1 MCRPY
6 DEHEKYFYPA
16 RRMATLFFA
25 TVIFQFPYVVN
36 PQDAGVWL
44 YVRTLGAVL
53 YPFCFSVLFDKYFR
67 NKVVRFTL
75 GGFLL
80 SAVPVIFIVGMFL
93 LVLFR
98 KGELLSS
105 LLKEERVVCIVSG
118 VLSIL
123 LTLYYMVVLKW
134 LRRRIDDFH
143 NQNFSNEDDFPY
155 RFAKRVSYAPLI
167 WILLSWIVLVTGS
180 REFKIFTD
188 LLFAGWM
195 IVFLC
200 VILHPQRT
208 WNNSKV
214 ERLMTQIERE
224 EADAAEEIEEVCAD
238 TVTDA
243 GAGDTADSENITF
256 TQNETLIRDEILA
269 IVRQKY
275 REPNLKRTDIIEA
288 VQYGRRR
295 QAGAVISK
303 IGFYRMVNAFRL
315 EHARLYKLKKPSATQ
330 DEIAEVS
337 GFKDRWAFSNARKK
351 VDKVDFDGIGDYLP
365 TSV

>member
-25 TVIFQFPYVVN
+25 TVLFQFPYVVN

-44 YVRTLGAVL
+44 YVRTFGAVL
-53 YPFCFSVLFDKYFR
+53 YPFCFSLLFDKYFR

-80 SAVPVIFIVGMFL
+80 SAVPVLFIVGMFL

-98 KGELLSS
+98 KGELSSS

-167 WILLSWIVLVTGS
+167 WILLSWVVLVTGS

-200 VILHPQRT
+200 VILHPQRA

-224 EADAAEEIEEVCAD
+224 EADAAEEIEEVGMESQTEDSGGDAD
-238 TVTDA
+238 KD
-243 GAGDTADSENITF
+243 GITF
-256 TQNETLIRDEILA
+256 TGNEALLRDEILA
-269 IVRQKY
+269 IVRRKY

-337 GFKDRWAFSNARKK
+337 GFKDRWALSNARKK
-351 VDKVDFDGIGDYLP
+351 VDKVDFDGISDYLP